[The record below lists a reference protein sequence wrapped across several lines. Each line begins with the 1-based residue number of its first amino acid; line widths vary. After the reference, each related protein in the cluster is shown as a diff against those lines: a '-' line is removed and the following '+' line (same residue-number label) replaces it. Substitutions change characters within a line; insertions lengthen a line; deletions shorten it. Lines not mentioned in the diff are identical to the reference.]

1 MKLYEID
8 NLTFAYPDIASER
21 DDVYLKP
28 VLKDIGL
35 SIEKGSFV
43 IVAGGSGSGKT
54 TLLRQLKSV
63 LTPRGK
69 REGTVCF
76 QGKKLGDIDDRVQTE
91 QIGFVVQDVDAQLV
105 TDKVWH
111 ELAFGLESLGYDN
124 AFIQKRVAEMCSFFG
139 LDGIFH
145 KKVNELSGG
154 QKQLVNLASVMA
166 MAPEVVILDEPASQ
180 LDPMA
185 AREFFQCLYRINRE
199 LGTTVI
205 LTEHRLEEIWPMCS
219 QFILMEDGR
228 VIYDGSIADG
238 VVLLAQNAPAI
249 EIPAA
254 CRIAFGLSG
263 YGVSD
268 CPVTVAEGREWLRQY
283 DEDHEQA
290 MAKGQAERADTQGK
304 NQTAENVIDIKDVF
318 FHYPSMEKEV
328 LSGLTL
334 SVKRQEILA
343 INGTN
348 GCGKSTLLSL
358 IAGNYRPDRGRIRRK
373 KQLRIGYLP
382 QDPKLLFTANTVG
395 EELGL
400 IRRHGTFEVA
410 EQEISKEMIWK
421 SIHFCRLESVLT
433 QHPYDLS
440 GGEQQRLGLA
450 KVLLAAPDVI
460 LMDEPTKGMDA
471 AFKKRFSHM
480 MKKLKASGHTIVM
493 VSHDIEFCAETA
505 DRICLIFDGRVAT
518 VAGTNDYFSGNEF
531 YTTAAARIAK
541 GTIRGAVTVEDIL
554 HAYGKT
560 GAWDYPDD
568 DIDDGTAWT
577 DAGNRQENDEV
588 EPEEDRIGSGAQS
601 EISIQE
607 KKTEKMSFVRKLGLL
622 ITTVIMVFCFYK
634 TMTQADLTRLIE
646 NGAVTGEGIQYLIL
660 YGIFILATVVYI
672 LLLRPVGRNRD
683 QDIDLRRRNRISR
696 KKLIITVLCIA
707 LVVGTI
713 WFGKTVL
720 SDRKYYFI
728 SLLVLIE
735 MMIPFLTAF
744 ETKALGARDI
754 VTVAVL
760 CALATVGR
768 TAFFMIP
775 NFNPVMAIVIISGVA
790 FGCETGFVTGAVTML
805 VSNMVFGQGPWTP
818 WQMFSLGLV
827 GFAAGLV
834 FNNSRVRSQNV
845 TKLGLCIFGGL
856 CCILIYGGI
865 MNPAS
870 VIMWQ
875 PAVNLKMI
883 VAAYVTGFPFDVVQ
897 GFATVLFLWIMA
909 RPFLLKLDRIKVK
922 YGVLCEVKQHA

>member
-1 MKLYEID
+1 M
-8 NLTFAYPDIASER
+8 
-21 DDVYLKP
+21 
-28 VLKDIGL
+28 
-35 SIEKGSFV
+35 
-43 IVAGGSGSGKT
+43 
-54 TLLRQLKSV
+54 
-63 LTPRGK
+63 
-69 REGTVCF
+69 
-76 QGKKLGDIDDRVQTE
+76 
-91 QIGFVVQDVDAQLV
+91 
-105 TDKVWH
+105 
-111 ELAFGLESLGYDN
+111 
-124 AFIQKRVAEMCSFFG
+124 
-139 LDGIFH
+139 
-145 KKVNELSGG
+145 
-154 QKQLVNLASVMA
+154 
-166 MAPEVVILDEPASQ
+166 
-180 LDPMA
+180 
-185 AREFFQCLYRINRE
+185 
-199 LGTTVI
+199 
-205 LTEHRLEEIWPMCS
+205 
-219 QFILMEDGR
+219 
-228 VIYDGSIADG
+228 
-238 VVLLAQNAPAI
+238 
-249 EIPAA
+249 
-254 CRIAFGLSG
+254 
-263 YGVSD
+263 
-268 CPVTVAEGREWLRQY
+268 
-283 DEDHEQA
+283 
-290 MAKGQAERADTQGK
+290 
-304 NQTAENVIDIKDVF
+304 
-318 FHYPSMEKEV
+318 
-328 LSGLTL
+328 
-334 SVKRQEILA
+334 
-343 INGTN
+343 
-348 GCGKSTLLSL
+348 
-358 IAGNYRPDRGRIRRK
+358 
-373 KQLRIGYLP
+373 
-382 QDPKLLFTANTVG
+382 
-395 EELGL
+395 
-400 IRRHGTFEVA
+400 
-410 EQEISKEMIWK
+410 
-421 SIHFCRLESVLT
+421 
-433 QHPYDLS
+433 
-440 GGEQQRLGLA
+440 
-450 KVLLAAPDVI
+450 
-460 LMDEPTKGMDA
+460 
-471 AFKKRFSHM
+471 
-480 MKKLKASGHTIVM
+480 
-493 VSHDIEFCAETA
+493 
-505 DRICLIFDGRVAT
+505 AT

-560 GAWDYPDD
+560 GAWDQPDD
-568 DIDDGTAWT
+568 DIDDGIVWT
-577 DAGNRQENDEV
+577 DTGNRKENDEAKQ
-588 EPEEDRIGSGAQS
+588 EEDRIGSGTQS

-607 KKTEKMSFVRKLGLL
+607 KKPEKMSFVRKLGLL
-622 ITTVIMVFCFYK
+622 LTTVIMAFCFYK

-646 NGAVTGEGIQYLIL
+646 DGTVTGEGIQYLIL
-660 YGIFILATVVYI
+660 YGIFILATVIYI

-707 LVVGTI
+707 AVAGTI

-909 RPFLLKLDRIKVK
+909 RPFLLKLDRIKIK

>member
-28 VLKDIGL
+28 VLKNVSF

-63 LTPRGK
+63 LAPCGK

-76 QGKKLGDIDDRVQTE
+76 QGKSLEQLENRTQTE

-238 VVLLAQNAPAI
+238 VALLAQNAPAI

-290 MAKGQAERADTQGK
+290 IAKGQAERADTQGK

-358 IAGNYRPDRGRIRRK
+358 IAGNYRPDR
-373 KQLRIGYLP
+373 
-382 QDPKLLFTANTVG
+382 
-395 EELGL
+395 
-400 IRRHGTFEVA
+400 
-410 EQEISKEMIWK
+410 
-421 SIHFCRLESVLT
+421 
-433 QHPYDLS
+433 S
-440 GGEQQRLGLA
+440 GGRSNSGSDIFRRIPSCY
-450 KVLLAAPDVI
+450 LLQI
-460 LMDEPTKGMDA
+460 QLEK
-471 AFKKRFSHM
+471 
-480 MKKLKASGHTIVM
+480 
-493 VSHDIEFCAETA
+493 
-505 DRICLIFDGRVAT
+505 
-518 VAGTNDYFSGNEF
+518 N
-531 YTTAAARIAK
+531 
-541 GTIRGAVTVEDIL
+541 
-554 HAYGKT
+554 
-560 GAWDYPDD
+560 WD
-568 DIDDGTAWT
+568 
-577 DAGNRQENDEV
+577 
-588 EPEEDRIGSGAQS
+588 
-601 EISIQE
+601 
-607 KKTEKMSFVRKLGLL
+607 
-622 ITTVIMVFCFYK
+622 
-634 TMTQADLTRLIE
+634 
-646 NGAVTGEGIQYLIL
+646 
-660 YGIFILATVVYI
+660 
-672 LLLRPVGRNRD
+672 
-683 QDIDLRRRNRISR
+683 
-696 KKLIITVLCIA
+696 
-707 LVVGTI
+707 
-713 WFGKTVL
+713 
-720 SDRKYYFI
+720 
-728 SLLVLIE
+728 
-735 MMIPFLTAF
+735 
-744 ETKALGARDI
+744 
-754 VTVAVL
+754 
-760 CALATVGR
+760 
-768 TAFFMIP
+768 
-775 NFNPVMAIVIISGVA
+775 
-790 FGCETGFVTGAVTML
+790 
-805 VSNMVFGQGPWTP
+805 
-818 WQMFSLGLV
+818 
-827 GFAAGLV
+827 
-834 FNNSRVRSQNV
+834 
-845 TKLGLCIFGGL
+845 
-856 CCILIYGGI
+856 
-865 MNPAS
+865 
-870 VIMWQ
+870 
-875 PAVNLKMI
+875 
-883 VAAYVTGFPFDVVQ
+883 
-897 GFATVLFLWIMA
+897 
-909 RPFLLKLDRIKVK
+909 
-922 YGVLCEVKQHA
+922 